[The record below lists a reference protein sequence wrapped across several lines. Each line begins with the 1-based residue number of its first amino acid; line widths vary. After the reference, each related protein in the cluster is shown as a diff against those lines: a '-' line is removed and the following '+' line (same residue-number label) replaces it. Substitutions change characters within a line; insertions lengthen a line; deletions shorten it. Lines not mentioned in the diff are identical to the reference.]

1 MKGGRHTRTQIT
13 PHDIGSHQADLRLL
27 LLKQVHQHGRMRQ
40 RRVRRQPRS
49 VEDMQFIYAVWQY
62 LRFYLSR
69 NARPGGHSFELHAE
83 RIG

>member
-1 MKGGRHTRTQIT
+1 
-13 PHDIGSHQADLRLL
+13 
-27 LLKQVHQHGRMRQ
+27 
-40 RRVRRQPRS
+40 
-49 VEDMQFIYAVWQY
+49 MQFIYAVWQY